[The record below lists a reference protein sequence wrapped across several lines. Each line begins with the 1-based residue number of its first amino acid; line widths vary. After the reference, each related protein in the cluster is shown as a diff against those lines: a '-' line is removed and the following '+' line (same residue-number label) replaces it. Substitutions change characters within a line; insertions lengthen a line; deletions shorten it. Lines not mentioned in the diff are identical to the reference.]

1 MKIHLLIEQ
10 QLSEIEVHVQA
21 PEYNEQVEHLMKKL
35 NQATKND
42 TIAGYCNEDIHLIKI
57 QDVYSIY
64 SEQGKVFIQ
73 TDEQELEV
81 KQKLYELEERF
92 SAQLLRVNKATLVH
106 FDKIASIQSKVL
118 GNPQLTLENGVTIP
132 VSRTYFKALKEAF
145 GLGGNGK

>member
-1 MKIHLLIEQ
+1 MKIHLHIEH
-10 QLSEIEVHVQA
+10 QLMEVEVHVHA
-21 PEYNEQVEHLMKKL
+21 PVYNEQVAQLMKKL
-35 NQATKND
+35 NQSTTND
-42 TIAGYCNEDIHLIKI
+42 TITGYSNGDIHLIKM

-92 SAQLLRVNKATLVH
+92 SSQLLRVNKATLVH
-106 FDKIASIQSKVL
+106 FEKIASIQSKVL

-132 VSRTYFKALKEAF
+132 ISRNYFKALKEAF
-145 GLGGNGK
+145 GLGGNSK

>member
-1 MKIHLLIEQ
+1 MKIHLHIEH
-10 QLSEIEVHVQA
+10 QLMEVEVHVHA
-21 PEYNEQVEHLMKKL
+21 PEYNEQVAQLMKML
-35 NQATKND
+35 NQSTTND
-42 TIAGYCNEDIHLIKI
+42 TIAGYSNGDIHLIKM

-92 SAQLLRVNKATLVH
+92 SAQLIRVNKATLVH

>member
-1 MKIHLLIEQ
+1 MKIHLHIEQ
-10 QLSEIEVHVQA
+10 QLSEIEVHVHA
-21 PEYNEQVEHLMKKL
+21 PEYDEQVAQLLKKL

-42 TIAGYCNEDIHLIKI
+42 TVAGYIDGDIHLIKM

-64 SEQGKVFIQ
+64 SEQGKVYIQ

-92 SAQLLRVNKATLVH
+92 TTQLIRVNKATLVH
-106 FDKIASIQSKVL
+106 FEKIASIQSKVL

-132 VSRTYFKALKEAF
+132 ISRNYFKALKEAF
-145 GLGGNGK
+145 GLGGSGK

>member
-10 QLSEIEVHVQA
+10 HLSEIEVHVHA

-92 SAQLLRVNKATLVH
+92 SAQLIRVNKATLVH

>member
-1 MKIHLLIEQ
+1 MKIHLHIEQ
-10 QLSEIEVHVQA
+10 QLSEIEVHVHA
-21 PEYNEQVEHLMKKL
+21 PEYGEQVAQLLKKL

-42 TIAGYCNEDIHLIKI
+42 TIAGYIDGDIHLIKM

-64 SEQGKVFIQ
+64 SEQGKVYIQ

-92 SAQLLRVNKATLVH
+92 STQLIRVNKATLVH
-106 FDKIASIQSKVL
+106 FEKIASIQSKVL
-118 GNPQLTLENGVTIP
+118 GNPQLTLENGVMIP
-132 VSRTYFKALKEAF
+132 ISRNYFKALKEAF

>member
-10 QLSEIEVHVQA
+10 HLSEIEVHVHA

-42 TIAGYCNEDIHLIKI
+42 TIAGYCNEDIHLIKM

-64 SEQGKVFIQ
+64 SEQGKVYIQ

-81 KQKLYELEERF
+81 KQKLYELEKRF
-92 SAQLLRVNKATLVH
+92 STQLVRVNKATLVH